1 MNQSFELYGS
11 DIISHL
17 KNLKTTKLLL
27 SSYKYVVVF
36 ITESDIRFT
45 KQSS

>member
-27 SSYKYVVVF
+27 SSYKYVVF